1 MSNQYDDGGESF
13 YSECGSPEEEA
24 RRLKQRKLEYRKL
37 VRHNCSIIGFSLA
50 AMILLSQLVGLV
62 VWGVSSYLAAHAVM
76 GVGGELFKM
85 IHSDWFNVA
94 GINLLSYALVIPV
107 MMSMLEQVPEE
118 RIERKKMRL
127 GKFLMFLVLIFGLGY
142 LSNMAGSAINSVLAR
157 MVGRKVSDMAPIGEM
172 LKHLNWSTAIY
183 ISLIGPVIEEFVFRW
198 LILNRLRPMGD
209 KAAILFS
216 ALMFGLMHGNIS
228 QFFYAAAIGI
238 VFGYIAVKTGRIF
251 YSAILHIIFN
261 SFSTILAGSMIVG
274 SNLGFFYYAII
285 LAVPV
290 IMAGTIIGAIV
301 IVLVNR
307 KKTRL
312 QRGNWPDGVE
322 YRDFSS
328 AMFLNPGV
336 GVFSLLCL
344 AMACFYIFLA

>member
-1 MSNQYDDGGESF
+1 MFMTDQ
-13 YSECGSPEEEA
+13 
-24 RRLKQRKLEYRKL
+24 EYRKL
-37 VRHNCSIIGFSLA
+37 VRRDCSIIGFSLA
-50 AMILLSQLVGLV
+50 VMIVLSQLVGLA
-62 VWGVSSYLAAHAVM
+62 VWAVSSYLAAHTVM

-107 MMSMLEQVPEE
+107 MMAMLKQVPEE

-142 LSNMAGSAINSVLAR
+142 LSNMAGQAVNSILAR
-157 MVGRKVSDMAPIGEM
+157 MVGRQVSDMAPIGEM
-172 LKHLNWSTAIY
+172 LKHLNWHTAIY
-183 ISLIGPVIEEFVFRW
+183 ISLIGPVIEEFIFRW
-198 LILNRLRPMGD
+198 LILNRLRPIGE

-251 YSAILHIIFN
+251 YSAVLHIIFN

-274 SNLGFFYYAII
+274 SKLGFFYYAIM

-290 IMAGTIIGAIV
+290 VMLGTIIGAI
-301 IVLVNR
+301 IILLVNW

-312 QRGNWPDGVE
+312 RRGDWPEGVE
-322 YRDFSS
+322 YRDFVS
-328 AMFLNPGV
+328 AMYFNPGV
-336 GVFSLLCL
+336 VVFALLCL
-344 AMACFYIFLA
+344 AMACFYIFFA